1 MTRLGSLLRKGWR
14 ATRGPGT
21 GRRAPGGPAPGT
33 NAPGLVL
40 LLGVALAGCGDAVT
54 GGPWTGD
61 GPPPPR
67 ALEGSYFGGGVDL
80 SWELDSRWQNE
91 TFRVYS
97 RRAGQGSY
105 VLVAEVTS
113 CAQGLCRYR
122 DLNVQPNRTYEYYVA
137 SFSPR
142 SGLETASEYAVE
154 VFVPQAVAPPAPGDL
169 RTVALDGAAYLVW
182 DDRARAAEDF
192 SFYRVYLQ
200 GGDDSVLLLGETD
213 SEGFLDLLVENGS
226 TYAYFVTS
234 VDVQGHESQGSAL
247 AEVTPRPDYHG
258 EFLYAFED
266 RPSLSAFRF
275 PDSEGTNPVLPG
287 TSPDRDFRIEVDSEG
302 WWLVPAPGVQVHRN
316 PIATTALRCGPAADA
331 GCTEVTTAPAS
342 NYGSGDIG
350 LAPGFSYV
358 LRMPDGAGN
367 WYYGVVRVTHTGFAQ
382 DGAIVIFDW
391 AFQLQAG
398 NPALTPAGQVAGLP
412 RR

>member
-1 MTRLGSLLRKGWR
+1 MQ
-14 ATRGPGT
+14 A
-21 GRRAPGGPAPGT
+21 GRRRVRAAGQTLGA
-33 NAPGLVL
+33 LL
-40 LLGVALAGCGDAVT
+40 LLGIFLAGCDDAVT
-54 GGPWTGD
+54 GGPWTGE

-67 ALEGSYFGGGVDL
+67 ALEASYFGGGVDL
-80 SWELDSRWQNE
+80 SWELDARWQNE

-97 RRAGQGSY
+97 RRSGQASY

-113 CAQGLCRYR
+113 CTQGVCRYR

-137 SFSPR
+137 SFSAR
-142 SGLETASEYAVE
+142 TGLETASEYAVE
-154 VFVPQAVAPPAPGDL
+154 VFVPQAIAPQAPGGL
-169 RTVALDGAAYLVW
+169 RTAALDGAAYLSW

-192 SFYRVYLQ
+192 SFYRVYLK
-200 GGDDSVLLLGETD
+200 GGDGSVLLLGETD

-234 VDVQGHESQGSAL
+234 VDSQGHESQGSAL
-247 AEVTPRPDYHG
+247 VEVTPRPDFHG

-266 RPSLSAFRF
+266 RPSLSGFRF
-275 PDSEGTNPVLPG
+275 PDSEDTNPVLPG
-287 TSPDRDFRIEVDSEG
+287 TANDRDFRIEADAGG
-302 WWLVPAPGVQVHRN
+302 WWLVPGPGVEVHRS
-316 PIATTALRCGPAADA
+316 PIATSALRCGPAADA
-331 GCTEVTTAPAS
+331 GCTEVTIAPSS

-367 WYYGVVRVTHTGFAQ
+367 WYHGVVRITHTGFAQ

-398 NPALTPAGQVAGLP
+398 NPALTPAEGVPGL
-412 RR
+412 RRN

>member
-1 MTRLGSLLRKGWR
+1 MRDMKRSGGVLRSGS
-14 ATRGPGT
+14 RGT
-21 GRRAPGGPAPGT
+21 HGPAGRGRT
-33 NAPGLVL
+33 RSSRALGALL
-40 LLGVALAGCGDAVT
+40 LLGAVLAGCDGAVT
-54 GGPWTGD
+54 GVPGTGD

-105 VLVAEVTS
+105 LLVAEVTS

-154 VFVPQAVAPPAPGDL
+154 VFVPQAVAPQAPGSL
-169 RTVALDGAAYLVW
+169 RAVALDDAAYLAW

-234 VDVQGHESQGSAL
+234 VDTQGHESQGSPL
-247 AEVTPRPDYHG
+247 VEVTPRPDFHG

-275 PDSEGTNPVLPG
+275 PDSEATNPVLPG
-287 TSPDRDFRIEVDSEG
+287 TSPDRDFRIEADAEG

-331 GCTEVTTAPAS
+331 GCTEVTTAPSS
-342 NYGSGDIG
+342 NYGPDDIG

-358 LRMPDGAGN
+358 LRVPDGAGN
-367 WYYGVVRVTHTGFAQ
+367 WYHGVVRITHTGFAQ

-391 AFQLQAG
+391 AFQLQPG
-398 NPALTPAGQVAGLP
+398 NPALTPVGQIAHLP